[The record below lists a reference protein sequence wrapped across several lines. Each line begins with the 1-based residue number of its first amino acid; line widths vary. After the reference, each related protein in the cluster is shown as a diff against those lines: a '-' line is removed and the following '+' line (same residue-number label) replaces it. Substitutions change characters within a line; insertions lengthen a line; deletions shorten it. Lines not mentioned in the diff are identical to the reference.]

1 MSILRPFARRSVST
15 ILKGVLSFM
24 LSDEITTGAVEC
36 SDAERRRLAAA
47 SVAWNC
53 AQPEFNAL
61 FPDFA
66 ELREEELLRRAR
78 PKNAGLIARGALDEA
93 GLPGAAASKACGD
106 AFFRAKNYDKAIE
119 AYTLALEEAPGAAAV
134 LRNRTAAHEKLSDWI
149 NVEADAAASLKA
161 DAAAGEPVSAKALLR
176 RAAALVQLS
185 RPEDAITAYTAALEL
200 KPPNAD
206 AIEEALAALEK
217 PPGPPPPS

>member
-1 MSILRPFARRSVST
+1 M
-15 ILKGVLSFM
+15 KGVLSFM

-47 SVAWNC
+47 SVAWNTS
-53 AQPEFNAL
+53 QPEFNQL

-66 ELREEELLRRAR
+66 ELREEELIRRAR
-78 PKNAGLIARGALDEA
+78 PRNAGLIARGALDEA

-106 AFFRAKNYDKAIE
+106 AFFRAKNYEKAIE
-119 AYTLALEEAPGAAAV
+119 AYTLALKEAPGAAAV
-134 LRNRTAAHEKLSDWI
+134 LRNRAAAHEKLQKWSQ
-149 NVEADAAASLKA
+149 VEADASAALKA

-185 RPEDAITAYTAALEL
+185 RVEDAIAAYQAALDL
-200 KPPNAD
+200 NPPNAE
-206 AIEEALAALEK
+206 AIKKALAALEK
-217 PPGPPPPS
+217 PPPPPS

>member
-1 MSILRPFARRSVST
+1 
-15 ILKGVLSFM
+15 M

-106 AFFRAKNYDKAIE
+106 AFFRAKNYEKAID
-119 AYTLALEEAPGAAAV
+119 AYTLALKEAPGAAAV
-134 LRNRTAAHEKLSDWI
+134 LRNRAAAHEILQKWSE
-149 NVEADAAASLKA
+149 VENDASAALKA

-185 RPEDAITAYTAALEL
+185 RPEDAIGAYQAALAL
-200 KPPNAD
+200 NPPNAE
-206 AIEEALAALEK
+206 AIKKALAALEK
-217 PPGPPPPS
+217 PPPPPS

>member
-36 SDAERRRLAAA
+36 SDSERRRLAAA
-47 SVAWNC
+47 SVAWNTS
-53 AQPEFNAL
+53 QPEFNAL

-78 PKNAGLIARGALDEA
+78 PVNAGLIARGALDEA
-93 GLPGAAASKACGD
+93 GLPGAAAAKATGD
-106 AFFRAKNYDKAIE
+106 AFFRAKAYDKAIE
-119 AYTLALEEAPGAAAV
+119 AYTLALKEAPGAAAV
-134 LRNRTAAHEKLSDWI
+134 LRNRAAAHEKLSDWI

-176 RAAALVQLS
+176 RAAALEHLK
-185 RPEDAITAYTAALEL
+185 RPADAIAAYRAALDL

-206 AIEEALAALEK
+206 AIKKALAALE
-217 PPGPPPPS
+217 PPPPPS

>member
-1 MSILRPFARRSVST
+1 
-15 ILKGVLSFM
+15 M

-36 SDAERRRLAAA
+36 SDAERRRLAQA
-47 SVAWNC
+47 SVAWNLS
-53 AQPEFNAL
+53 QPEFTTL

-93 GLPGAAASKACGD
+93 GLHGAAASKACGD
-106 AFFRAKNYDKAIE
+106 AFFRAKNYEKAIE

-185 RPEDAITAYTAALEL
+185 RPEDAVAAYQAALAL
-200 KPPNAD
+200 KPPNAE
-206 AIEEALAALEK
+206 AIKKALAALEK
-217 PPGPPPPS
+217 